1 MDNGGGIVGMI
12 VPLIIMAV
20 MIAALWKVF
29 VKAGQPGWASI
40 VPIYNIVV
48 LVQISG
54 KPVWWVILFF
64 IPLANFVAAILISI
78 AIAER
83 FGKSTGYGLGLAF
96 LGFIF
101 YPMLGFSDAQYQ
113 G

>member
-1 MDNGGGIVGMI
+1 MENGGGFVGLI
-12 VPLIIMAV
+12 VPLIIAGL

-40 VPIYNIVV
+40 VPIYNIIV

-54 KPVWWVILFF
+54 KPMWWIVLFF
-64 IPLANFVAAILISI
+64 IPLANLVAAILVSI
-78 AIAER
+78 AIAEK

>member
-83 FGKSTGYGLGLAF
+83 FGKSAGYGLGLAF